1 MIIPPG
7 VFVLVPWLLQS
18 ARGTLY
24 AADEQ
29 ACVVGSCGGKI
40 STAFQI
46 LLLSTVVTAVAWM
59 SYCYNSSALQMQH
72 EGCRLTSA
80 SG

>member
-1 MIIPPG
+1 

-18 ARGTLY
+18 ALGTLY

-29 ACVVGSCGGKI
+29 ACVVGLCGGKI

-46 LLLSTVVTAVAWM
+46 LLLSTVATAVAVAWM
-59 SYCYNSSALQMQH
+59 SYRYNSSPLQC
-72 EGCRLTSA
+72 GTKDA
-80 SG
+80 D